1 MPSPGV
7 QSQESPAARRGVT
20 RRRLPRWHDLPL
32 RIKGLAVIGIPVVP
46 LLGIALVFVTMQG
59 VQRRAEAQVTHTH
72 DVKEAVSAALI
83 SLLDAESSARGFVL
97 TGHRTWLEPYERVRR
112 ELPGQ
117 FSRIQ
122 ALVSDNPLS
131 IARIGRIR
139 ALAEARLSAITS
151 LLPYPNP
158 AYPPESLLLGG
169 HRLMEALRLEVTAM
183 EEYENGLLAERR
195 ARLEGARRKTQML
208 IGVAAGLGM
217 AGGLCGA
224 WLFAGGV
231 ARRVERVKDT
241 AERLAHGQPLIGAVS
256 VDEDEVGHLDR
267 RLHDTAVLLDQRA
280 QDLNVARKELEARVA
295 ELANV
300 NLELEAFSYSVSHDL
315 RAPLRH
321 VTGFASLLE
330 QQAGSTLD
338 AQARRYLTTITEA
351 ARRMGTLIDD
361 LLAFSR
367 MGRTNVVKRSIS
379 LSELLD
385 EARAEVSV
393 DLNGRRIVW
402 DVQPLPTV
410 EADPALLRS
419 ALVNLLS
426 NAVKYTSTR
435 DEARIEVGTVASA
448 GEVVVFVRDNGVGF
462 DMAYAHKLFGV
473 FQRLHRSD
481 EFIGTGI
488 GLANVRR
495 IVQRHGG
502 RTWAEGAI
510 DSGATFYFS
519 LPLGTDLSF
528 SLPIGTDLSRGAAH
542 VT

>member
-7 QSQESPAARRGVT
+7 QFQESPASRRAVT

-83 SLLDAESSARGFVL
+83 SLLDAETSARGFVL
-97 TGHRTWLEPYERVRR
+97 TGHQTWLEPYERVRR
-112 ELPGQ
+112 ELPDQ
-117 FSRIQ
+117 LSRIE
-122 ALVSDNPLS
+122 ALVSDS
-131 IARIGRIR
+131 RQATARVGRIR
-139 ALAEARLSAITS
+139 ALAEARLGAITS
-151 LLPYPNP
+151 LLPFPNP
-158 AYPPESLLLGG
+158 AYPPESLLLEG
-169 HRLMEALRLEVTAM
+169 HRRMEALRLEVTAM
-183 EEYENGLLAERR
+183 EEHENGLLTERR
-195 ARLEGARRKTQML
+195 ARLEGARRKTQTL
-208 IGVAAGLGM
+208 ISVAAGLGM
-217 AGGLCGA
+217 AGGLCGV

-231 ARRVERVKDT
+231 ARRVDRVKDT
-241 AERLAHGQPLIGAVS
+241 AERLAHGQPLLGAVS

-267 RLHDTAVLLDQRA
+267 RLRDAAVLLDQRVE
-280 QDLNVARKELEARVA
+280 DLDVARQELEARVA
-295 ELANV
+295 ELAIV
-300 NLELEAFSYSVSHDL
+300 NLELEAFTYSVSHDL

-330 QQAGSTLD
+330 QQAGSALD
-338 AQARRYLTTITEA
+338 AEARRYLTTITEA

-367 MGRTNVVKRSIS
+367 MGRTNVVKRSTN
-379 LSELLD
+379 LSELLG
-385 EARAEVSV
+385 EARAEVTV

-402 DVQPLPTV
+402 DVKPLPTV
-410 EADPALLRS
+410 EADPALMRS
-419 ALVNLLS
+419 VLVNLLS
-426 NAVKYTSTR
+426 NAVKYTGTR
-435 DEARIEVGTVASA
+435 DEARIEAGTVAAA

-502 RTWAEGAI
+502 RTWAEGVVDA
-510 DSGATFYFS
+510 GATFYFS
-519 LPLGTDLSF
+519 LPM
-528 SLPIGTDLSRGAAH
+528 GTDLSRGAVH
-542 VT
+542 VA